1 MQCKDAKGGNVA
13 DYIPQL
19 ARFDPN
25 LWSVAICTVDGQ
37 RASWGDAKKPF
48 CVQSVSKA
56 FNYAIAASE
65 RGADFVHQHV
75 GQEPSGR
82 LFNEICL
89 DSHSRFELIE
99 RYKPFRQTPQPYDQ
113 LWCHSS
119 YNFDAK

>member
-1 MQCKDAKGGNVA
+1 MA

-19 ARFDPN
+19 SRVDPN
-25 LWSVAICTVDGQ
+25 RWGVSICTVDGQ
-37 RASWGDAKKPF
+37 RVSFGDSKVPF

-65 RGADFVHQHV
+65 LGAEYVHRHV

-89 DSHSRFELIE
+89 DPHSESAL
-99 RYKPFRQTPQPYDQ
+99 
-113 LWCHSS
+113 
-119 YNFDAK
+119 A

>member
-1 MQCKDAKGGNVA
+1 MFKVKPLKDGKVA

-19 ARFDPN
+19 SRFSPD
-25 LWSVAICTVDGQ
+25 LFGVSICTVDGQ
-37 RASWGDAKKPF
+37 RADFGDTNKPF

-65 RGADFVHQHV
+65 LGAEFVHKYV

-89 DSHSRFELIE
+89 DSTRIE
-99 RYKPFRQTPQPYDQ
+99 F
-113 LWCHSS
+113 
-119 YNFDAK
+119 F